1 MVEKVLAGLTFV
13 AVLGVVCWSL
23 MWLAA
28 RVRRRG
34 VGRELM
40 GPVDLLYRPHTH
52 EINIEMRTQE
62 ERMVEMPS
70 PGEPGRRSGPA

>member
-1 MVEKVLAGLTFV
+1 MAWVAFV
-13 AVLGVVCWSL
+13 AVLAAICWGL
-23 MWLAA
+23 LRLAA

-40 GPVDLLYRPHTH
+40 GPIDLLYRPHTH

-70 PGEPGRRSGPA
+70 PGEPARPVPHG

>member
-1 MVEKVLAGLTFV
+1 MAWLGFVTVLA
-13 AVLGVVCWSL
+13 VLCWSL
-23 MWLAA
+23 LRLAA

-52 EINIEMRTQE
+52 AINVEMQTQE
-62 ERMVEMPS
+62 ERMVEAPS
-70 PGEPGRRSGPA
+70 PGAPLGRLPRD

>member
-1 MVEKVLAGLTFV
+1 MEKVLAWFGFA
-13 AVLGVVCWSL
+13 AVLAVICWSL
-23 MWLAA
+23 LRLAA

-52 EINIEMRTQE
+52 EINVQMQTQE
-62 ERMVEMPS
+62 ERMVETPS
-70 PGEPGRRSGPA
+70 PGAPPGRLPRD

>member
-1 MVEKVLAGLTFV
+1 VAWLAFV
-13 AVLGVVCWSL
+13 AVLAAICGGL
-23 MWLAA
+23 LWLAA

-52 EINIEMRTQE
+52 EINIEMQTQE
-62 ERMVEMPS
+62 ERMVETPS
-70 PGEPGRRSGPA
+70 PGEPVRRFQPD

>member
-1 MVEKVLAGLTFV
+1 MAWLAFV
-13 AVLGVVCWSL
+13 AVLAATCGSL
-23 MWLAA
+23 LWLAA

-52 EINIEMRTQE
+52 EINIEMQTRE
-62 ERMVEMPS
+62 ERMVETPS
-70 PGEPGRRSGPA
+70 PGAPPGRRRS

>member
-1 MVEKVLAGLTFV
+1 MEKVAAWVGFI
-13 AVLGVVCWSL
+13 AVLGAFCRSL
-23 MWLAA
+23 LWLAA

-52 EINIEMRTQE
+52 EINIAMRTQE

-70 PGEPGRRSGPA
+70 PGSLRF